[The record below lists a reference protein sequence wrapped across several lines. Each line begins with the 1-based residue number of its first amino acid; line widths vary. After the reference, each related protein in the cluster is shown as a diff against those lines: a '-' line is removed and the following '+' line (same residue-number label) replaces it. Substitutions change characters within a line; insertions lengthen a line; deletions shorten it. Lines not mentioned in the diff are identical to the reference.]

1 MARRALSFT
10 ATPESLSSIKAK
22 TQLSFVR
29 DSDHFCSSKGNE
41 ILRIWLFPFTN
52 RNSSLCFTFMHPEG
66 TSTLMVSAGYSI
78 LAIFYA
84 TTLVIAVTFDSW
96 ITRVLS
102 VSPLRRL
109 GTIAYFTYLFHL
121 PAMELCR
128 RCLGLF
134 VSHSATTQF
143 SGGVIGVLL
152 TILVANLSWVLFER
166 PILRIGQRRFT
177 F

>member
-1 MARRALSFT
+1 
-10 ATPESLSSIKAK
+10 
-22 TQLSFVR
+22 
-29 DSDHFCSSKGNE
+29 
-41 ILRIWLFPFTN
+41 
-52 RNSSLCFTFMHPEG
+52 
-66 TSTLMVSAGYSI
+66 MVSAGYSI